1 MAKTKF
7 FKKTDQTPVNLKK
20 LLFPLALLLPIA
32 AQAQSISQSQIEQ
45 FKNMPRAQQEAL
57 AGQYGVDIDTITG
70 SNGTQN
76 QRPQNV
82 NVVEP
87 VNTTPDQEQQ
97 KAWEEAEKEQELDR
111 KNGGLK
117 PFGYELFAG
126 SPTTFAP
133 VTEIPIPNDYTLG
146 PGDVLQVQ
154 LWGKENQQ
162 LELPISRDGTIS
174 FPQSGPQVVAG
185 LSFDEARQQIKK
197 RVSEQYIG
205 VQASVALG
213 ELRSMRVFVLGEA
226 RNAGSYTVSS
236 LSTITNALYVSGG
249 IQRTGSL
256 RQIQHKRDGELI
268 GELDLYDLLLKGDT
282 SNDTRLQ
289 PGDVIFIPSVGDRVG
304 IDGEVYRPALYE
316 LKNKTNLQELVKLAG
331 GLTPQA
337 YPQLIRIERNN
348 DDFLR
353 IIAEANLTT
362 PKGKQA
368 VVKPGDRIDVASIS
382 DITGQY
388 VEVKGAATRP
398 GRFAWVPGMRVSSV
412 IKSLDSDLLQEA
424 DKRYAAIVRTDPATD
439 HVSVINLRLR
449 EALNNPGGIND
460 STLQEKDQLLIFADE
475 GKVSAKSLGQSESES
490 DSDSGSDRD
499 QDQDRMQRQNGR
511 TAETREQNSVNQDQ
525 SQRRDGRS
533 LESEKPAYSRFS
545 RETLFAPVLAR
556 LKSQAK
562 PGAPQQT
569 IEVTGPVRYPGE
581 YPLPA
586 SEQVADAI
594 YVAGGLKDSASLYTA
609 ELARFSVNEEG
620 TGQTSILDLNL
631 QAVIKGQASVSLQS
645 RDRLLIK
652 SIPEFAQAKTIELNG
667 EVRYPGQYTVPNGET
682 LRDVIKR
689 AGGLTD
695 NAFPEGAIFTRE
707 KLRQREAQRLQEAE
721 ERLQGDLLGVQLE
734 GDGIGGKNAERTQ
747 QVEGLLEDVQSA
759 RPVGRMVI
767 NLADVVASDVYQPIL
782 LQDGDRLTVPFTPQS
797 VSVFGEVQFPTSH
810 LHTKG
815 LTVDDYLDRSGGPT
829 RQADEGRVYVVKAD
843 GSVMLPEKSRW
854 FGGRSQQL
862 SVGDTIIVPIDVDR
876 LNQLELWTNVSQIV
890 YQIALGAA
898 AVVNL

>member
-1 MAKTKF
+1 MNLTKR
-7 FKKTDQTPVNLKK
+7 
-20 LLFPLALLLPIA
+20 LLLSLALVLPVTTA
-32 AQAQSISQSQIEQ
+32 AQSISQSQIEQ
-45 FKNMPRAQQEAL
+45 FKSMPRAQQEAL
-57 AGQYGVDIDTITG
+57 ARQYGVDLDSIAG
-70 SNGTQN
+70 SASQQK

-87 VNTTPDQEQQ
+87 VDAISDEERERARQEQDDN
-97 KAWEEAEKEQELDR
+97 EEKDR

-117 PFGYELFAG
+117 PYGYDLFVG

-146 PGDVLQVQ
+146 PGDVLRVQ

-162 LELPISRDGTIS
+162 LELPVSRDGTIS
-174 FPQSGPQVVAG
+174 FPQSGPQAVAG
-185 LSFDEARQQIKK
+185 LTFDQARQQIKR

-205 VQASVALG
+205 VQASVSLG

-249 IQRTGSL
+249 IKRTGSL
-256 RQIQHKRDGELI
+256 RKIQHKRDGKLV
-268 GELDLYDLLLKGDT
+268 GELDLYDLLLAGDT
-282 SNDTRLQ
+282 SDDNRLQ
-289 PGDVIFIPSVGDRVG
+289 PGDVIFIPPVGDRVG

-316 LKNKTNLQELVKLAG
+316 LKNDTNLQELVNLAG

-337 YPQLIRIERNN
+337 YPQLVRIERNN

-362 PKGKQA
+362 PKGRQA
-368 VVKPGDRIDVASIS
+368 KVKPGDRIEVASIS

-398 GRFAWVPGMRVSSV
+398 GRYAWVPGMRVSSV
-412 IKSLDSDLLQEA
+412 IQSLDNDLLREA
-424 DKRYAAIVRTDPATD
+424 DKRYAAIVRTDPETD
-439 HVSVINLRLR
+439 TVSVLNLRLR
-449 EALNNPGGIND
+449 EALDNPGGEND
-460 STLQEKDQLLIFADE
+460 ILLQEKDQFLIFADE
-475 GKVSAKSLGQSESES
+475 GKVSAKS
-490 DSDSGSDRD
+490 
-499 QDQDRMQRQNGR
+499 
-511 TAETREQNSVNQDQ
+511 QDQ
-525 SQRRDGRS
+525 SDTMTKRS
-533 LESEKPAYSRFS
+533 ASDNGASTRANNLSGTNSEEGNEVDYSRFS
-545 RETLFAPVLAR
+545 REALFAPVLQR
-556 LKSQAK
+556 LKAQAK

-569 IEVTGPVRYPGE
+569 IQVTGPVRYPGE

-586 SEQVADAI
+586 SRQVSDAI

-609 ELARFSVNEEG
+609 ELARFGVDEEG
-620 TGQTSILDLNL
+620 TGETRIISLNL
-631 QAVIKGQASVSLQS
+631 EAVMKGQASAALKS

-652 SIPEFAQAKTIELNG
+652 SIPEFAQAKTIELDG
-667 EVRYPGQYTVPNGET
+667 EVRYPGQYTIRNGET
-682 LRDVIKR
+682 LRDVIER

-707 KLRQREAQRLQEAE
+707 KLRQLEAQRLREAE
-721 ERLQGDLLGVQLE
+721 ERLQGDLIGIQLE
-734 GDGIGGKNAERTQ
+734 GDDFGGQNAERTQ
-747 QVEGLLEDVQSA
+747 QVQDLLEDVQDS

-767 NLADVVASDVYQPIL
+767 NLAAVVGSDDYQPIR
-782 LQDGDRLTVPFTPQS
+782 LQDGDTLTVPTIPQA

-810 LHTKG
+810 LHSEG
-815 LTVDDYLDRSGGPT
+815 LTVDDYLERSGGPT
-829 RQADEGRVYVVKAD
+829 RQADEERVYVVKAD

-862 SVGDTIIVPIDVDR
+862 APGDTIIVPIDVDR
-876 LNQLELWTNVSQIV
+876 LNQLELWSNVSQIV
-890 YQIALGAA
+890 YQMALGAA
-898 AVVNL
+898 AVGNL

>member
-1 MAKTKF
+1 MNLTKR
-7 FKKTDQTPVNLKK
+7 
-20 LLFPLALLLPIA
+20 LLLSLAFVLPVTTA
-32 AQAQSISQSQIEQ
+32 AQSISQSQIEQ
-45 FKNMPRAQQEAL
+45 FKSMPRAQQEAL
-57 AGQYGVDIDTITG
+57 ARQYGVDLDSIAG
-70 SNGTQN
+70 SASQQK

-87 VNTTPDQEQQ
+87 VDAISDEERERARQEQDDN
-97 KAWEEAEKEQELDR
+97 EEKDR

-117 PFGYELFAG
+117 PYGYDLFVG

-146 PGDVLQVQ
+146 PGDVLRVQ

-162 LELPISRDGTIS
+162 LELPVSRDGTIS
-174 FPQSGPQVVAG
+174 FPQSGPQAVAG
-185 LSFDEARQQIKK
+185 LTFDQARQQIKK

-205 VQASVALG
+205 VQASVSLG

-249 IQRTGSL
+249 IKRTGSL
-256 RQIQHKRDGELI
+256 RKIQHKRDGKLV
-268 GELDLYDLLLKGDT
+268 GELDLYDLLLAGDT
-282 SNDTRLQ
+282 SDDNRLQ
-289 PGDVIFIPSVGDRVG
+289 PGDVIFIPPVGDRVG

-316 LKNKTNLQELVKLAG
+316 LKNDTNLQELVNLAG

-337 YPQLIRIERNN
+337 YPQLVRIERNN

-362 PKGKQA
+362 PKGRQA
-368 VVKPGDRIDVASIS
+368 KVKPGDRIEVASIS

-398 GRFAWVPGMRVSSV
+398 GRYAWVPRMRVSSV
-412 IKSLDSDLLQEA
+412 IQSLDNDLLREA
-424 DKRYAAIVRTDPATD
+424 DKRYAAIVRTDPETD
-439 HVSVINLRLR
+439 TVSVLNLRLR
-449 EALNNPGGIND
+449 EAMDNPGGEND
-460 STLQEKDQLLIFADE
+460 ILLQEKDQFLIFADE
-475 GKVSAKSLGQSESES
+475 GKVSAKT
-490 DSDSGSDRD
+490 SDRND
-499 QDQDRMQRQNGR
+499 SEQKEARRRNMAA
-511 TAETREQNSVNQDQ
+511 AEVEETD
-525 SQRRDGRS
+525 
-533 LESEKPAYSRFS
+533 YSRFS
-545 RETLFAPVLAR
+545 REALFAPVLQR
-556 LKSQAK
+556 LKAQAK

-569 IEVTGPVRYPGE
+569 IQVTGPVRYPGE

-586 SEQVADAI
+586 SRQVSDAI

-609 ELARFSVNEEG
+609 ELARFGVDEEG
-620 TGQTSILDLNL
+620 TGETRIISLNL
-631 QAVIKGQASVSLQS
+631 EAVMKGQASAALKS

-652 SIPEFAQAKTIELNG
+652 SIPEFAQAKTIELDG
-667 EVRYPGQYTVPNGET
+667 EVRYPGQYTIRNGET
-682 LRDVIKR
+682 LRDVIER

-707 KLRQREAQRLQEAE
+707 KLRQLEAQRLREAE
-721 ERLQGDLLGVQLE
+721 ERLQGDLVGIQLE
-734 GDGIGGKNAERTQ
+734 GDDFGGQNAERTQ
-747 QVEGLLEDVQSA
+747 QVQDLLEEVQDS

-767 NLADVVASDVYQPIL
+767 NLAAVVGSDDYQPIR
-782 LQDGDRLTVPFTPQS
+782 LQDGDILTVPTIPQA

-810 LHTKG
+810 LHSKG
-815 LTVDDYLDRSGGPT
+815 LTVDDYLERSGGPT
-829 RQADEGRVYVVKAD
+829 RQADEERVYVVKAD

-862 SVGDTIIVPIDVDR
+862 APGDTIVVPIDVDR
-876 LNQLELWTNVSQIV
+876 LNQLELWSNVSQIV
-890 YQIALGAA
+890 YQMALGAA
-898 AVVNL
+898 AVGNL

>member
-1 MAKTKF
+1 MS
-7 FKKTDQTPVNLKK
+7 
-20 LLFPLALLLPIA
+20 LALVLPVTTA
-32 AQAQSISQSQIEQ
+32 AQSISQSQIEQ
-45 FKNMPRAQQEAL
+45 FKSMPRAQQEAL
-57 AGQYGVDIDTITG
+57 ARQYGVDLD
-70 SNGTQN
+70 SFASSASQQN

-87 VNTTPDQEQQ
+87 VDAISDEERERARQEQQ
-97 KAWEEAEKEQELDR
+97 NNEEQDR

-117 PFGYELFAG
+117 PYGYDLFVG

-146 PGDVLQVQ
+146 PGDVLRVQ

-162 LELPISRDGTIS
+162 LELPVSRDGTIS
-174 FPQSGPQVVAG
+174 FPQSGPQTVAG
-185 LSFDEARQQIKK
+185 LTFDQARQQIKK

-205 VQASVALG
+205 VQASVSLG

-249 IQRTGSL
+249 IKRTGSL
-256 RQIQHKRDGELI
+256 RKIQHKRDGKLV
-268 GELDLYDLLLKGDT
+268 GELDLYDLLLAGDT
-282 SNDTRLQ
+282 SDDNRLQ
-289 PGDVIFIPSVGDRVG
+289 PGDVIFIPPVGDRVG
-304 IDGEVYRPALYE
+304 IEGEVYRPALYE
-316 LKNKTNLQELVKLAG
+316 LKNDTNLQELVNLAG

-337 YPQLIRIERNN
+337 YPQLVRIERNN

-362 PKGKQA
+362 TKGKQA
-368 VVKPGDRIDVASIS
+368 KVKPGDRIEVASIS

-398 GRFAWVPGMRVSSV
+398 GKFAWVPGMRVSSV
-412 IKSLDSDLLQEA
+412 INNLDTDLVPVA
-424 DKRYAAIVRTDPATD
+424 DQRYAALVRTDPKTD
-439 HVSVINLRLR
+439 EVSVLNLRLR
-449 EALNNPGGIND
+449 DAIQNPGSEQDILLEEQD
-460 STLQEKDQLLIFADE
+460 RLLIFSDA
-475 GKVSAKSLGQSESES
+475 GKVDGGEE
-490 DSDSGSDRD
+490 GRNFT
-499 QDQDRMQRQNGR
+499 RQ
-511 TAETREQNSVNQDQ
+511 Q
-525 SQRRDGRS
+525 
-533 LESEKPAYSRFS
+533 LFS
-545 RETLFAPVLAR
+545 PVLQR
-556 LKSQAK
+556 LKAQAK

-569 IEVTGPVRYPGE
+569 IQVTGPVRYPGE

-586 SEQVADAI
+586 SRQVADAI

-609 ELARFSVNEEG
+609 ELARFGVDDEG
-620 TGQTSILDLNL
+620 TGKTRIQNLNL
-631 QAVIKGQASVSLQS
+631 QAVMEGQASVTLKS

-652 SIPEFAQAKTIELNG
+652 SIPEFARAKTIELNG
-667 EVRYPGQYTVPNGET
+667 EVRYPGQYTIRDGET

-695 NAFPEGAIFTRE
+695 NAFPEGAVFTRE
-707 KLRQREAQRLQEAE
+707 KLRQLEAQRLREAE
-721 ERLQGDLLGVQLE
+721 ERLQGDLVGVQLE
-734 GDGIGGKNAERTQ
+734 GDDFGGENAKRTQ
-747 QVEGLLEDVQSA
+747 QVQDLLEEVQDS

-767 NLADVVASDVYQPIL
+767 NLASVVESDDYQPIR
-782 LQDGDRLTVPFTPQS
+782 LQDGDTLTVPVIPQS

-810 LHTKG
+810 LHTQG
-815 LTVDDYLDRSGGPT
+815 LTVDDYLERSGGPT
-829 RQADEGRVYVVKAD
+829 RQADQERVYVVKAD

-862 SVGDTIIVPIDVDR
+862 APGDTIIVPIDVDR

-890 YQIALGAA
+890 YQMALGAA
-898 AVVNL
+898 AVGNL

>member
-1 MAKTKF
+1 M
-7 FKKTDQTPVNLKK
+7 NLKA
-20 LLFPLALLLPIA
+20 LLIPLALLLPMA
-32 AQAQSISQSQIEQ
+32 ATAQSISQSQIEQ
-45 FKNMPRAQQEAL
+45 FKSMPRAQQEAL
-57 AGQYGVDIDTITG
+57 AGQYGVDLDSIAG
-70 SNGTQN
+70 SAGQQN

-87 VNTTPDQEQQ
+87 VDAISDEERERAQE
-97 KAWEEAEKEQELDR
+97 EQENNEEQDR

-117 PFGYELFAG
+117 PFGYDLFAG

-146 PGDVLQVQ
+146 PGDVLRVQ

-162 LELPISRDGTIS
+162 LELPVSRDGTIS
-174 FPQSGPQVVAG
+174 FPQSGPQTIAG

-197 RVSEQYIG
+197 LVSEQYIG
-205 VQASVALG
+205 VQASVTLG

-236 LSTITNALYVSGG
+236 LTTITNALYVSGG
-249 IQRTGSL
+249 IKRTGSL
-256 RQIQHKRDGELI
+256 RKIQHKRDGKLI
-268 GELDLYDLLLKGDT
+268 GELDLYDLLLQGDT
-282 SNDTRLQ
+282 SDDNRLQ
-289 PGDVIFIPSVGDRVG
+289 PGDVIFIPPVGDRVG

-316 LKNKTNLQELVKLAG
+316 LKNGTNLQELVNLAG

-337 YPQLIRIERNN
+337 YPQLVRIERNN

-368 VVKPGDRIDVASIS
+368 KVRPGDRIEVASIS

-398 GRFAWVPGMRVSSV
+398 GKFAWVPGMRVSSV
-412 IKSLDSDLLQEA
+412 INSLDTDLVPVA
-424 DKRYAAIVRTDPATD
+424 DQRYAAIVRTDPKTD
-439 HVSVINLRLR
+439 EVSVLNLRLR
-449 EALNNPGGIND
+449 DAVQNPGSEQD
-460 STLQEKDQLLIFADE
+460 MLLEEQDRLLIFSDA
-475 GKVSAKSLGQSESES
+475 GKVEGGEE
-490 DSDSGSDRD
+490 GRNFT
-499 QDQDRMQRQNGR
+499 RQ
-511 TAETREQNSVNQDQ
+511 Q
-525 SQRRDGRS
+525 
-533 LESEKPAYSRFS
+533 LFS
-545 RETLFAPVLAR
+545 PVLQR
-556 LKSQAK
+556 LKAQAK
-562 PGAPQQT
+562 PGAPEQT
-569 IEVTGPVRYPGE
+569 IRVTGPVRYPGE

-586 SEQVADAI
+586 SRQVADAI

-609 ELARFSVNEEG
+609 ELARFGVDEEG
-620 TGQTSILDLNL
+620 TGETRIQNLNL
-631 QAVIKGQASVSLQS
+631 QAVMEGQASVTLKS

-667 EVRYPGQYTVPNGET
+667 EVRYPGEYTIRDGET
-682 LRDVIKR
+682 LRDVIER

-695 NAFPEGAIFTRE
+695 NAFPEGAVFTRE
-707 KLRQREAQRLQEAE
+707 KLRQLEAQRLREAE
-721 ERLQGDLLGVQLE
+721 ERLQGDLVGVQLE
-734 GDGIGGKNAERTQ
+734 GDDFGGQNAERTQ
-747 QVEGLLEDVQSA
+747 QVQDLLEEVQDS

-767 NLADVVASDVYQPIL
+767 NLASVVESDDYQPIR
-782 LQDGDRLTVPFTPQS
+782 LQDGDTLTVPIIPQA

-815 LTVDDYLDRSGGPT
+815 LTVDDYLERSGGPT
-829 RQADEGRVYVVKAD
+829 RQADEERVYVVKAD

-862 SVGDTIIVPIDVDR
+862 APGDTIIVPIDVDR
-876 LNQLELWTNVSQIV
+876 LNQLELWSNVSQIV
-890 YQIALGAA
+890 YQMALGAA
-898 AVVNL
+898 AVGNL